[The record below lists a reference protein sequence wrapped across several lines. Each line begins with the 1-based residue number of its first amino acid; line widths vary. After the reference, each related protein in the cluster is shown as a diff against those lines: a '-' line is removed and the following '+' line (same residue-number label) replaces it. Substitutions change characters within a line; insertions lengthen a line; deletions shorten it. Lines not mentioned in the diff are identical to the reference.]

1 MQKIRVAEWVFPGHP
16 DKLSDAVADSIVE
29 RAAFLETESLVGVE
43 VAVNRANVTVTG
55 RVASRGFDQIGAS
68 KLVREV
74 YKEVGYGSAWNPAPE
89 DLHVAVDLCLGN
101 LLEGEGEF
109 RKVSDDQTISIGYAN
124 AIEATNH
131 LPLEHYLVR
140 NIAKR
145 IYEASKR
152 EESLFLG
159 PDGKVIVYVAEE
171 ERNGLTQY
179 ALAAVSASLQQ
190 ANPAALIELN
200 RFVRSCVKAECET
213 LSASFPQFSGVVPEA
228 IVVNGAG
235 NFAVGGPEGDNGLSG
250 KKLVC
255 DAYGPRV
262 PIGGGAWS
270 GKDFFKADRAG
281 GLFARK
287 IAKTLVFIGMAKEAT
302 VTLSFFP
309 GDEEARVLSVV
320 NEKGESLDCRKILS
334 SMDLT
339 LAYSGTHFA
348 VSNLKNLARWGHF
361 FNPGLPWET
370 FQIR

>member
-74 YKEVGYGSAWNPAPE
+74 YKEVGYGAAWNPAPE

>member
-16 DKLSDAVADSIVE
+16 DKLSDAVADSLVE

-74 YKEVGYGSAWNPAPE
+74 YKEVGYGFAWNPAPE

-213 LSASFPQFSGVVPEA
+213 LSASFPQFSGAVPEA

>member
-200 RFVRSCVKAECET
+200 RFVRSCVKAECEA

>member
-29 RAAFLETESLVGVE
+29 RAAFLERESLVGVE

-302 VTLSFFP
+302 VMLSFFP

>member
-1 MQKIRVAEWVFPGHP
+1 MKQIRVAEWVFPGHP
-16 DKLSDAVADSIVE
+16 DKLSDAIADGIVE
-29 RAAFLETESLVGVE
+29 RANSLERESLVGVE

-55 RVASRGFDQIGAS
+55 RVASKGFAEIGAS
-68 KLVREV
+68 KIVRDV
-74 YKEVGYGSAWNPAPE
+74 YQEVGYGKAWNPAPE

-124 AIEATNH
+124 SIEATNY
-131 LPLEHYLVR
+131 LPLEHFLVR

-145 IYEASKR
+145 IYETSKG
-152 EESLFLG
+152 EDSLFLG
-159 PDGKVIVYVAEE
+159 PDGKVIVYVVEE
-171 ERNGLTQY
+171 EKNGLKQY
-179 ALAAVSASLQQ
+179 SLSALSASLQQ
-190 ANPAALIELN
+190 ANPVALIELN
-200 RFVRSCVKAECET
+200 RFVRSCVKAECEA
-213 LSASFPQFSGVVPEA
+213 LSEEFPLFSGVVPEA

-262 PIGGGAWS
+262 AIGGGAWS

-287 IAKTLVFIGMAKEAT
+287 IAKTLVFIGLAKEAT

-320 NEKGESLDCRKILS
+320 NEKGEAIDCNKILS
-334 SMDLT
+334 AMDLT

-348 VSNLKNLARWGHF
+348 VSGLKDLARWGHF
-361 FNPGLPWET
+361 FNPMLPWET
-370 FQIR
+370 LQIR

>member
-29 RAAFLETESLVGVE
+29 RAAFLERESLVGVE

-101 LLEGEGEF
+101 LLDGEGEF

-287 IAKTLVFIGMAKEAT
+287 IAKALVFIGMAKEAT

-309 GDEEARVLSVV
+309 GDEEARALSVV

>member
-1 MQKIRVAEWVFPGHP
+1 MKQIRVAEWVFPGHP
-16 DKLSDAVADSIVE
+16 DKLSDAIADSIVE
-29 RAAFLETESLVGVE
+29 RAAFLERESLVGVE

-55 RVASRGFDQIGAS
+55 RVASKGFEEIGAS
-68 KLVREV
+68 KIVRDV
-74 YKEVGYGSAWNPAPE
+74 YKEVGYGKLWYPAPE
-89 DLHVAVDLCLGN
+89 DLHVAVDLCLGE
-101 LLEGEGEF
+101 LLEGESEF
-109 RKVSDDQTISIGYAN
+109 RKVSDDQTISVGYAN

-145 IYEASKR
+145 IYEASKA

-171 ERNGLTQY
+171 EKNGLMQY
-179 ALAAVSASLQQ
+179 SLSAVSASLQQ
-190 ANPAALIELN
+190 ANPVALIELN
-200 RFVRSCVKAECET
+200 RFVRSCVKTECEA
-213 LSASFPQFSGVVPEA
+213 LSENFPQFSRVVPEA
-228 IVVNGAG
+228 IIVNGAG

-287 IAKTLVFIGMAKEAT
+287 IAKTLVFIGLAKEAT

-320 NEKGESLDCRKILS
+320 NEKGEAIDCRKILS
-334 SMDLT
+334 TMDLT

-348 VSNLKNLARWGHF
+348 VSKLKELARWGHF
-361 FNPGLPWET
+361 FDSTLPWET
-370 FQIR
+370 LQIR

>member
-1 MQKIRVAEWVFPGHP
+1 MKRTRVAEWVFPGHP
-16 DKLSDAVADSIVE
+16 DKLSDAIADSIVE
-29 RAAFLETESLVGVE
+29 RAALLEREALTGVE

-55 RVASRGFDQIGAS
+55 RVASKGFAEIGAA
-68 KLVREV
+68 KLVRDV
-74 YKEVGYGSAWNPAPE
+74 YQEVGYGKVWYPAPE
-89 DLHVAVDLCLGN
+89 NLHVAVDLCLGE
-101 LLEGEGEF
+101 LLEGEGDF
-109 RKVSDDQTISIGYAN
+109 RKVSDDQTISVGYAN
-124 AIEATNH
+124 AIEATNY

-145 IYEASKR
+145 IYEASKA
-152 EESLFLG
+152 EDSLFLG
-159 PDGKVIVYVAEE
+159 PDGKVIVYVTEE
-171 ERNGLTQY
+171 ERGGVMQY
-179 ALAAVSASLQQ
+179 SLSAVSASLQQ
-190 ANPAALIELN
+190 ANPVALIELN
-200 RFVRSCVKAECET
+200 RFVRSCVKTECEA
-213 LSASFPQFSGVVPEA
+213 LSQNYPQFSGVLPEA
-228 IVVNGAG
+228 ILVNGAG

-287 IAKTLVFIGMAKEAT
+287 IAKTLVLIGMAKEAT

-320 NEKGESLDCRKILS
+320 NEKGEAIDCSKIFS
-334 SMDLT
+334 AMDLT

-348 VSNLKNLARWGHF
+348 TRNLKDLARWGHF
-361 FNPGLPWET
+361 FDSTLPWET
-370 FQIR
+370 LQIH

>member
-101 LLEGEGEF
+101 LLDGEGEF

-287 IAKTLVFIGMAKEAT
+287 IAKALVFIGMAKEAT

-309 GDEEARVLSVV
+309 GDEEARALSVV